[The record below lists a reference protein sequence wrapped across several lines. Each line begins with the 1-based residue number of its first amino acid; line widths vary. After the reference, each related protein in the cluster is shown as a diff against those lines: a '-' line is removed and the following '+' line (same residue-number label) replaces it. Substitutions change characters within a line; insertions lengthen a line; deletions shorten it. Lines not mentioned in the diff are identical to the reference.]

1 VCGIAGIIAHRA
13 DNYTLE
19 IARMISALRHR
30 GPDDERTDLF
40 SNCILGHTRLSIVDL
55 ATGQQPMRDA
65 SGTCSI
71 VFNGEIYGFQDLR
84 RHIDYPF
91 ITASDTEVI
100 LAMYDRWG
108 DSLLPRLPGMF
119 SFALWDD
126 KEHRLICARDRF
138 GEKPFYYATG
148 RNGEFIFAS
157 EIKAILATGLVDPI
171 LDLAQVSH
179 YLARL
184 YVHPHHTIYKN
195 IYALPPAHQL
205 RFDRNGLSVIRYWE
219 LPATNKEISLQQACE
234 EFEYLLR
241 CSIERQMIAD
251 VPIGVF
257 LSGGLDSST
266 IVAIASNFRDDLLT
280 LSFGF
285 EETSELPFARD
296 VALQYGTHHIEI
308 TEKDVDVDGL
318 LMQMQDIY
326 DEPFA
331 DSSNI
336 PTFLIAQKARSYAK
350 VMIGGDGGDELLAG
364 YGWYREMF
372 KLKKERKIKL
382 LMQFLSGS
390 LNTRKNALFR
400 RWLFPGE
407 AFHEFGLPLPPA
419 DEKVSHIYGL
429 GSVDNALRMD
439 LEDYLP
445 GDILVKVDRASMSN
459 GLEIRAPFLDS
470 ELASFAISL
479 PARLKIDEH
488 RDKIL
493 LREIFGRF
501 WPDSIRNRN
510 KQGFGAPVEEWLLRP
525 SVVKLYDDYLNNPT
539 RKIFSLIPFD
549 VIRPYI
555 EERTYRTWT
564 LLVLSLWMEG
574 HSFSIV

>member
-1 VCGIAGIIAHRA
+1 VCGIAGIIAHPA
-13 DNYTLE
+13 ENYTLE

-30 GPDDERTDLF
+30 GPDDEGTDLF
-40 SNCILGHTRLSIVDL
+40 GNCILGHTRLSIVDL

-91 ITASDTEVI
+91 ITTSDTEVI

-138 GEKPFYYATG
+138 GEKPFFYATG

-205 RFDRNGLSVIRYWE
+205 RFDRNGLSVIRYWK
-219 LPATNKEISLQQACE
+219 LPVTNKEISLQQACE
-234 EFEYLLR
+234 EFEHLLR
-241 CSIERQMIAD
+241 CSVERQMIAD
-251 VPIGVF
+251 VPVGVF

-285 EETSELPFARD
+285 EDTSELPFARD

-407 AFHEFGLPLPPA
+407 AFHEFGLPLPQA
-419 DEKVSHIYGL
+419 DEKVSRVYGL

-479 PARLKIDEH
+479 PSRLKIDEH

-493 LREIFGRF
+493 LRESFGRF

-510 KQGFGAPVEEWLLRP
+510 KQGFGAPVDQWLLRP
-525 SVVKLYDDYLNNPT
+525 SVVKLYEDYLNNST

-574 HSFSIV
+574 HRFSIL